1 MMRKETRA
9 EVVARGGAAAADAN
23 RSDTWWEARTG
34 EVMLPPLELVTQLVD
49 LYEEYLLKEDPA
61 TATNCFTVLTP
72 GAFVRAI
79 EDIVSGYLCGEY
91 IYTSKHLYL
100 VTI

>member
-34 EVMLPPLELVTQLVD
+34 KVPL
-49 LYEEYLLKEDPA
+49 YA
-61 TATNCFTVLTP
+61 
-72 GAFVRAI
+72 
-79 EDIVSGYLCGEY
+79 
-91 IYTSKHLYL
+91 
-100 VTI
+100 

>member
-23 RSDTWWEARTG
+23 RDTWWEARTG
-34 EVMLPPLELVTQLVD
+34 KVMLPPLELVTQLVD
-49 LYEEYLLKEDPA
+49 LYEEYLLKADPA
-61 TATNCFTVLTP
+61 TVTNCFTVLTP
-72 GAFVRAI
+72 GAFVRAT
-79 EDIVSGYLCGEY
+79 EDIVSVYLCGEY